1 MGFLSGIFGGGGGGG
16 GGGGTT
22 ATQNTSTV
30 SGQGTNAQ
38 GDKNSIGNTTTNVKT
53 SNNVKT
59 SSVKDSNNKINVAN
73 GGSVNYVT
81 NTTGVSGADLATFGN
96 QLVESA
102 KGSGGGG
109 GAVQIGN
116 PVSPA
121 VASTTSTASI
131 FKWGIVAAIAAA
143 AALFFLFKKKSA

>member
-1 MGFLSGIFGGGGGGG
+1 MGLISGILGGGGGGG

-38 GDKNSIGNTTTNVKT
+38 GNKNTIGNTTTNVKT
-53 SNNVKT
+53 SNNVKN
-59 SSVKDSNNKINVAN
+59 SSVKDSNNKISVAN

-96 QLVESA
+96 QLVESS

-109 GAVQIGN
+109 GVTIGN

-121 VASTTSTASI
+121 VSATTSTASI
-131 FKWGIVAAIAAA
+131 FKWGIIAAIGAA
-143 AALFFLFKKKSA
+143 AALFFLFKKKNA